1 MNKRK
6 LITSNFKLNT
16 SVFLAILFHLSGL
29 IGILYTSY
37 NNWFIANTPI
47 NLSLMALLLIWNQ
60 SNINKGFTLFFL
72 ICFSTGMIT
81 EMIGV
86 NTGYLFGQYHY
97 GNILGIKWMG
107 VPLLIGVNW
116 FVTVYSCLIIM
127 EQLHRWIKT
136 KFIKEDQPLPSA
148 KFETLSVIV
157 DGALLASYFDWLMEP
172 VAVKLGYWQWASE
185 TIPVYN
191 YLCWFVIS
199 VALIA
204 IARKLSFIKQNPF
217 AIHLILIQALFFL
230 TLRTFL

>member
-6 LITSNFKLNT
+6 LITANFKLNT

-37 NNWFIANTPI
+37 GSWFIANTPI

-60 SNINKGFTLFFL
+60 SNINKGFTLFFF

-97 GNILGIKWMG
+97 GNVLGIKWMG
-107 VPLLIGVNW
+107 VPLLIGINW
-116 FVTVYSCLIIM
+116 FVTVYGCLIIM

-172 VAVKLGYWQWASE
+172 IAVKLGYWQWASE

-217 AIHLILIQALFFL
+217 AIHLLFIQALFFL